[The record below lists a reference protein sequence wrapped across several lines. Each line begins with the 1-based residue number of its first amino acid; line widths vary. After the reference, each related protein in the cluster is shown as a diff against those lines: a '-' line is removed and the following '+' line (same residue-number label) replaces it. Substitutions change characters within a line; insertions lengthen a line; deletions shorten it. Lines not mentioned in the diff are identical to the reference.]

1 MATGGLYG
9 SSASGTVAAST
20 GAESAGLY
28 GNPTALGGTYFEYLI
43 FLESATN
50 PGTPTGGSWSFVT
63 NLGTPPTGWSNT
75 PPASPTTIV
84 WLSIALVNSRDTS
97 ALVWSIP
104 GQIFKQGPTGPTGP
118 LGPTGP
124 QGPTGSTG
132 PTGAASTVTGPTGST
147 GPTGPTGATG
157 PTGPTGST
165 GAASTVTGPT
175 GPTGATGPIGSTG
188 PTGDTGAT
196 GPTGPQGIQGVT
208 GPTGSTGPTGTQG
221 IQGVTGPTGATGPTG
236 DIGPTGPTGPQGIQ
250 GVTGPTGPT
259 GAQGIEGPTGPTGPT
274 GAASTVTGPTG
285 PTGPIGLTGPT
296 GATGPTGGTGAGG
309 ALGYYGAFQDT
320 TTQTIASTTTAYAMT
335 LNTTDESNGVT
346 RGTPTSRVVFAN
358 AGTYNFQWSGQF
370 QNTDTQE
377 HDVQV
382 WIRKNGTD
390 VTGSTG
396 FIAILAKHG
405 GIDGHIV
412 VGWNYVLTLA
422 ANDYLELYW
431 QASNTAITLQAYPAG
446 TTPTTPSTASLIV
459 TATQV
464 MYTQLGPTGPTGPTG
479 PIGATGPTGP
489 TGSTG
494 PTGPT
499 GATPAIGGST
509 TQVQYN
515 NAGSLAGSANLTWTG
530 TQLAVI
536 GSINA
541 TTGISGG
548 TF

>member
-175 GPTGATGPIGSTG
+175 GPTGAIGPTGSIG

-196 GPTGPQGIQGVT
+196 GPTGPQGIQGV
-208 GPTGSTGPTGTQG
+208 
-221 IQGVTGPTGATGPTG
+221 TGPTG

-285 PTGPIGLTGPT
+285 PTGAIGVTGPT

-309 ALGYYGAFQDT
+309 ALGYWGSFWSTAN
-320 TTQTIASTTTAYAMT
+320 QTAAATNTAYAIT
-335 LNTTDESNGVT
+335 LNNTDANSNGVSIVSN
-346 RGTPTSRVVFAN
+346 SRVTFAYEGVYDLQFSAQLHN
-358 AGTYNFQWSGQF
+358 NSGGGSGDIV
-370 QNTDTQE
+370 NI
-377 HDVQV
+377 
-382 WIRKNGTD
+382 WLRKNGTNVPD
-390 VTGSTG
+390 SDTKVSCPTNNPYVVPAWNFTLKL
-396 FIAILAKHG
+396 LAG
-405 GIDGHIV
+405 
-412 VGWNYVLTLA
+412 
-422 ANDYLELYW
+422 DYLELIW
-431 QASNTAITLQAYPAG
+431 STNNTSISLDTDVASGIHPAI
-446 TTPTTPSTASLIV
+446 PSVIV
-459 TATQV
+459 TAEQV

-479 PIGATGPTGP
+479 LTGPTGP
-489 TGSTG
+489 TGPTGATG

>member
-9 SSASGTVAAST
+9 SSASGIVAAST
-20 GAESAGLY
+20 GAETAGLY
-28 GNPTALGGTYFEYLI
+28 GNPTTLGGTYFEYLI

-63 NLGTPPTGWSNT
+63 NTGTPPTGWSNT
-75 PPASPTTIV
+75 PPVNPTTIV
-84 WLSIALVNSRDTS
+84 WLSIALVNSRDAS

-124 QGPTGSTG
+124 TGNTG
-132 PTGAASTVTGPTGST
+132 P
-147 GPTGPTGATG
+147 TG

-175 GPTGATGPIGSTG
+175 GPTGATGPTGSIG
-188 PTGDTGAT
+188 PTGAIGPT

-208 GPTGSTGPTGTQG
+208 GPTGATGPTGPQG

-259 GAQGIEGPTGPTGPT
+259 GAQGIQGPTGPTGPT
-274 GAASTVTGPTG
+274 GAASNVTGPTG

-335 LNTTDESNGVT
+335 LNTTDEANGVSI
-346 RGTPTSRVVFAN
+346 GSPTSRVVFTN

-370 QNTDTQE
+370 ENTDTQE

-382 WIRKNGTD
+382 WLRKNGTD
-390 VTGSTG
+390 LTGSTG
-396 FIAILAKHG
+396 FIAIPSKHG
-405 GIDGHIV
+405 GINGHSV

-431 QASNTAITLQAYPAG
+431 QASNTLVTLKTYAG
-446 TTPTTPSTASLIV
+446 GTNPTTPSTASLIV

-479 PIGATGPTGP
+479 ATGATGPTGP
-489 TGSTG
+489 IGVTG

-499 GATPAIGGST
+499 GATPAIGGAT